1 MLRVKYL
8 GLPYEWRKSISFS
21 SQTLVE
27 EEELKRQLAVFELN
41 IKPDQSARFNK

>member
-8 GLPYEWRKSISFS
+8 GLPYEWRKSISFFIS
-21 SQTLVE
+21 DQRE
-27 EEELKRQLAVFELN
+27 EEELRRQLAVFELN